1 MSDKNK
7 SVSGVPLKYTS
18 GDAKTKKPAR
28 KVTKMSRRRYRN
40 QNGAVIALCILFAV
54 VIGFSI
60 FFIIKTNRED
70 ERNNNIESDTVET
83 VSDTGTDSG
92 SESEPEF
99 TPNET
104 ESDAPDVPTVTVSN
118 DKIHDGDLI
127 LVNFEHEY
135 VFPKEDVLVQM
146 KPFAENFL
154 VSTIDVSLQKR
165 ALDAFV
171 SLTGDLVANG
181 GSGDVLVVSSFR
193 TVEKQREIYQ
203 DRVDRYGPEYA
214 AAYVADPGYSE
225 HHTGL
230 AMDLSVY
237 TGIGNYDID
246 DYDGTKWFMENYDR
260 YGYILRYPDHK
271 AEITKINFEGWHYRF
286 VGLPHSLIMDSLDL
300 CLEEYIEEYLPE
312 HAVRSAVCCNPDS
325 GEIKTVDASVYE
337 KAKGEYLVYYVP
349 ASSGDTTN
357 VPVVAENYEI
367 SGTNVSGF
375 VVTVK

>member
-1 MSDKNK
+1 MSDKNNN
-7 SVSGVPLKYTS
+7 VTGVPLKYSS
-18 GDAKTKKPAR
+18 GDGKTKKPAR
-28 KVTKMSRRRYRN
+28 KVTKMSRRRYRK
-40 QNGAVIALCILFAV
+40 QNGAIIALCILFAV
-54 VIGFSI
+54 VIGFSV
-60 FFIIKTNRED
+60 FFIIKTKKDD
-70 ERNNNIESDTVET
+70 ERLAAESETVEST
-83 VSDTGTDSG
+83 ADTGTE

-99 TPNET
+99 TTNET
-104 ESDAPDVPTVTVSN
+104 ESEAPDVPAVTVSN
-118 DKIHDGDLI
+118 EEIYDGDLI

-135 VFPKEDVLVQM
+135 VFPTDDVLVQM
-146 KPFAENFL
+146 KPYAEHYL

-193 TVEKQREIYQ
+193 TVEKQQEIYQ

-237 TGIGNYDID
+237 TGGGSYDID
-246 DYDGTKWFMENYDR
+246 DYEGTEWFMENYDR
-260 YGYILRYPDHK
+260 YGYILRYPEHK
-271 AEITKINFEGWHYRF
+271 AEITKINFEGWHYRY

-312 HAVRSAVCCNPDS
+312 HTLTSAVCYNSAS
-325 GEIKTVDASVYE
+325 GEIKTVNAASYG
-337 KAKGEYLVYYVP
+337 KAEGEYLVYYVP
-349 ASSGDTTN
+349 AAEGGSTEI
-357 VPVVAENYEI
+357 PVVSENYEI